1 MVWPLCAC
9 VWYVYLCVCVC
20 VYGWTGS
27 LLLWSSTIFLLSV
40 GSSMNGALLTIYW
53 GSVTSR
59 WRNHP
64 PTVGK
69 PGPTMRPKRPLFRQ
83 FSPATGTQDP
93 PRPEIAL
100 RSSQTRKIAPKIRE
114 NPQFWFRVWSSGF
127 HRPVL
132 PTALILGQKRQ
143 NSPIKFP
150 SAEHKFWNSWQILK
164 NHHIFSHQI
173 TDNSVW
179 KQELVLGA
187 TFPLKPT
194 LFQNWPVFF
203 FVGRILFTTWPRPS
217 FLSWQHCARWEDT
230 GTGSTR
236 GQSGNQSRSVYQLQ
250 QICWSDDSRVRY

>member
-1 MVWPLCAC
+1 MFV
-9 VWYVYLCVCVC
+9 CVCVC

-194 LFQNWPVFF
+194 LFKNWPVFSSWAEF
-203 FVGRILFTTWPRPS
+203 YSPLGQDPPFWVGNTVQDGKTREPVPHADNPVINRGLFT
-217 FLSWQHCARWEDT
+217 
-230 GTGSTR
+230 
-236 GQSGNQSRSVYQLQ
+236 NYN
-250 QICWSDDSRVRY
+250 RYAGPMTVG